1 MTDNA
6 MRAGATEKLSRF
18 ITGFRRDRLGD
29 DQWKVAELCM
39 LDGAAVAL
47 AGEHEP
53 ASRIV
58 RSMVAAEGGVGE
70 AFVFGLGH
78 HLPARAAALANGTA
92 MHALDYDDTH
102 FDHIGH
108 STVAILPAVLA
119 LGEKLG
125 ASGAEVLDAFVIG
138 LETACR
144 VGVYFGSGHYQSGFH
159 QTATA
164 GAFGATAA
172 AARLLGLTDTACRH
186 AIGIVSTRASGLK
199 SQFGTM
205 GKPFHAGLA
214 AANGVEAASLAGLG
228 FISNPQGLEGLQ
240 GFAETHAGGGRI
252 APSAFHQ
259 LGEDFRFDRVQ
270 FKYHACCHGTHAPI
284 EALAAI
290 VRDRAIDPG
299 AVESVTLRVHPRW
312 LRVCD
317 IRKPATGLEAKFSYT
332 LTAAMVLA
340 GRNTASLA
348 SFDEAACSDPL
359 LTALR
364 DSVIVE
370 SDEKLGDTEAR
381 VSLITRNGKRISSHA
396 DLSERA
402 PVEESA
408 ARLKEKA
415 AALLGVEAAGRL
427 AAGIEG
433 IAQDKAFRLPA
444 LLAGLSKH

>member
-1 MTDNA
+1 MTDDTL
-6 MRAGATEKLSRF
+6 RAGATEALGRF
-18 ITGFRRDRLGD
+18 ITGFRRDRLND
-29 DQWKVAELCM
+29 DQRRIAQLCM

-53 ASRIV
+53 VARIV
-58 RSMVAAEGGVGE
+58 RGMVTAEGGVPE

-138 LETACR
+138 IETACR
-144 VGVYFGSGHYQSGFH
+144 VGVYFGPGHYQSGFH

-164 GAFGATAA
+164 GAFGAAAA
-172 AARLLGLTDTACRH
+172 AARLVGLPQDACRH

-205 GKPFHAGLA
+205 GKPLHAGLA
-214 AANGVEAASLAGLG
+214 AANGVEAATLAGLG
-228 FISNPQGLEGLQ
+228 FVSNPQGLEGLQ
-240 GFAETHAGGGRI
+240 GFAETHAGGGRVK
-252 APSAFHQ
+252 PDAFDG
-259 LGEDFRFDRVQ
+259 LGEAFRFDRVQ

-290 VRDRAIDPG
+290 VRDKKIEPE
-299 AVESVTLRVHPRW
+299 AVESVTLKVHPRW

-317 IRKPATGLEAKFSYT
+317 IKEPATGLEAKFSYT
-332 LTAAMVLA
+332 QTSAMVLA
-340 GRNTASLA
+340 ARDTASLA
-348 SFDEAACSDPL
+348 SFDDAACSDRQL
-359 LTALR
+359 AALR
-364 DSVIVE
+364 DRVIVE
-370 SDEKLGDTEAR
+370 TDDGLGDTEAR
-381 VSLITRNGKRISSHA
+381 VNLLTRNGRRISSHA
-396 DLSERA
+396 DLSRPT
-402 PVEESA
+402 PVAETE
-408 ARLKEKA
+408 ARLKAKA
-415 AALLGVEAAGRL
+415 AALIGADAAARL
-427 AAGIEG
+427 AACVGGMAED
-433 IAQDKAFRLPA
+433 AAFGLPA